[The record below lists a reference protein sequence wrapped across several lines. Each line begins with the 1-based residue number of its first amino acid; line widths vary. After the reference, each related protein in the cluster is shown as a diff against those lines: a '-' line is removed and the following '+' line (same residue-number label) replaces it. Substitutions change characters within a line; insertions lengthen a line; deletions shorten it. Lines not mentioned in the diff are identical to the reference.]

1 MKKILFIGDSITDS
15 HRLFTESPFDL
26 GDGYVSVVREM
37 LPADKYKIINRGH
50 DGFTS
55 EDVCRCLDRDCLALA
70 PDLVTLL
77 VGVNDIPVELYTDRP
92 RIPAEFTRYCRR
104 ILENI
109 TSSGIPSVILL
120 EPFIFSSP
128 AEYLCWH
135 PFICQESEILQ
146 ELASCFGA
154 VFLPLHE
161 RMNAQNDD
169 RGNSILTT
177 DGIHLSEAGS
187 RLLASSWLA
196 CAAPLL

>member
-1 MKKILFIGDSITDS
+1 MKKILFIGDSITDGN
-15 HRLFTESPFDL
+15 RLFTDSACPL
-26 GDGYVSVVREM
+26 GNGYVSMIRNL
-37 LPADKYKIINRGH
+37 LPVEDYEIINKGH

-55 EDVCRCLDRDCLALA
+55 EDVYRCLERDCLALK

-77 VGVNDIPVELYTDRP
+77 VGVNDISVELYTDRA
-92 RIPAEFTRYCRR
+92 RIPTEYALCC
-104 ILENI
+104 ENIMERI
-109 TSSGIPSVILL
+109 TSSGISSVILM

-128 AEYLCWH
+128 QEYLHWH
-135 PFICQESEILQ
+135 PYIRQESEILKS
-146 ELASCFGA
+146 LAERFGA

-177 DGIHLSEAGS
+177 DGIHLTKAGC
-187 RLLASSWLA
+187 RLLARTWLS